1 MQKCFPV
8 LDHVTSLGP
17 SAALLDPQ
25 GGNLKKEEAQSSPGV
40 PMSVYL
46 LELYPLEND
55 KRSKY
60 RVLMKKIHAG
70 LRAHAEEMPELL
82 SYRTFEAGSEGPMA
96 RFAEIFE
103 FTDQDGRER
112 FFRRFSEAKWLQGLA
127 KDFYEVVDRS
137 KMQNVTMSEFLK
149 DDWLIRAK

>member
-1 MQKCFPV
+1 
-8 LDHVTSLGP
+8 
-17 SAALLDPQ
+17 
-25 GGNLKKEEAQSSPGV
+25 
-40 PMSVYL
+40 MSVYL
-46 LELYPLEND
+46 LELYPLENE

-60 RVLMKKIHAG
+60 RALMKKIHAS
-70 LRAHAEEMPELL
+70 LRAHAEEIPEVL

-96 RFAEIFE
+96 KFAEIFE

-137 KMQNVTMSEFLK
+137 KMQNVTLSEFLR
-149 DDWLIRAK
+149 DDWLSRAK